1 MDGSLVGAIR
11 PPRAPGLSRLPLP
24 HSLLLPPLHSLVPR
38 AASVAALVPGVTGP
52 RAKREPRSNVC
63 ALTNFY
69 VLIKLGQK
77 LRKVGEGG
85 AKVVLRWC

>member
-1 MDGSLVGAIR
+1 
-11 PPRAPGLSRLPLP
+11 
-24 HSLLLPPLHSLVPR
+24 
-38 AASVAALVPGVTGP
+38 VAALVPGVTGP